1 MRGWAGLA
9 FWAQEVGHT
18 VHMVAL
24 IINGMHTMYDADTTY
39 TVGLPSVAV
48 RKTIEATCA
57 ATDARIA

>member
-1 MRGWAGLA
+1 
-9 FWAQEVGHT
+9 